1 MADSRETSEEDKQR
15 GGAGGGE
22 GKAAGK
28 KAVPASAYHNIGRPN
43 YQAITQGVL
52 SARTNRSPMNSL
64 QQQTIN
70 SIENIIS

>member
-1 MADSRETSEEDKQR
+1 MADSRDTSEEDKQR
-15 GGAGGGE
+15 GVE

-43 YQAITQGVL
+43 HQIITQGVL